1 MSPETRDSRGDS
13 AAGAAENGAGGEAIS
28 RARLER
34 IRASMPGRQS
44 LLDELI
50 ALFLADLPRRLGAI
64 GQAIGRGDG
73 AALALNA
80 HALRGGA
87 ANFGAA
93 RLDDLCGGLEDA
105 GARGALDSAPALL
118 EEIERESARVREA
131 LAALRAETAAHSGDA
146 ADARGEAAQKSS
158 GNSR

>member
-1 MSPETRDSRGDS
+1 MSPESRDSRGDS
-13 AAGAAENGAGGEAIS
+13 AAGAAGNGAGGEAIS
-28 RARLER
+28 RARIER
-34 IRASMPGRQS
+34 IRASMPDRRS

-50 ALFLADLPRRLGAI
+50 ALFVADVPRRLGAMA
-64 GQAIGRGDG
+64 QAIGRGDG

-93 RLDDLCGGLEDA
+93 RLDDLCGELEGAGASGGLEA
-105 GARGALDSAPALL
+105 APALL
-118 EEIERESARVREA
+118 EAIERESARVRDA
-131 LAALRAETAAHSGDA
+131 LLAFQAKYAAECGDGA
-146 ADARGEAAQKSS
+146 GARGETAQKSS